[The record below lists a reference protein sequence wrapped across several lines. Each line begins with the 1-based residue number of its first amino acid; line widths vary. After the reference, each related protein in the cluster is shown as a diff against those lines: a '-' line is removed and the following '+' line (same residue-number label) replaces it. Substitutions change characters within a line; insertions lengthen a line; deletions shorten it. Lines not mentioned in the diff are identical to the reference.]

1 MAHKVANPLTAAADA
16 SAEEDLRPTTTTLAP
31 WTRTSRRPQ
40 TADPERRE
48 PMHRLVHA
56 PSSYTFF
63 LDSLSEGQRMRRRR
77 HRHILNV
84 EGFWKPLHKRE
95 SKEDVAAA
103 RRIKRRV
110 ASQQQEKEDGR
121 RLRCYIQRLSQRCRG
136 CRFRGQR
143 GRPCSS
149 RRRRT
154 AAAFDVT
161 SNICCG

>member
-1 MAHKVANPLTAAADA
+1 MAHKMANPSTAAADA

-103 RRIKRRV
+103 RRIKRLWV
-110 ASQQQEKEDGR
+110 R
-121 RLRCYIQRLSQRCRG
+121 RKA
-136 CRFRGQR
+136 
-143 GRPCSS
+143 RPWMA
-149 RRRRT
+149 RRT
-154 AAAFDVT
+154 AMP
-161 SNICCG
+161 